1 MEEQKALQEKMLKF
15 QEMQMLLSQIGWI
28 KHNHAMRA
36 ELEISDDQ
44 IANLEKVGGEYQKAM
59 QEVQLVN
66 RDRTEQIQQLVADGK
81 HQEAQQLAIE
91 FQTEMYKLAEPSMKS
106 VESTL
111 LPHQLHRIKQIG
123 LQQRAKASNKFGD
136 EFGVALALRKQ
147 IGLTDEEFKKLEDV
161 IADSRKEFYEK
172 VKQLKEEAN
181 EKIMAAIPKA
191 KQEKLKEILGED
203 YNREE
208 AQRASMQKMREK
220 AQEQMKVQRE
230 KAMKAARERVK
241 QAKSAD
247 EPN

>member
-1 MEEQKALQEKMLKF
+1 
-15 QEMQMLLSQIGWI
+15 
-28 KHNHAMRA
+28 
-36 ELEISDDQ
+36 
-44 IANLEKVGGEYQKAM
+44 VGGEYQKAM